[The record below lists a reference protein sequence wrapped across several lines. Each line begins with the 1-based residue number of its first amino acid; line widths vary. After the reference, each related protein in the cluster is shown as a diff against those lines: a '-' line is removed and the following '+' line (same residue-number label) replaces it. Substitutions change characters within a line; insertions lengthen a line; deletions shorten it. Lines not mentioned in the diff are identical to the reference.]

1 MIQIY
6 VDEGA
11 AFDMLAILHLKK
23 DKANGF
29 ANYEDFLDDLY
40 DVLGVVQVDEI
51 LKSKEY
57 VELLDA
63 NQRVF
68 NLIDIVA
75 NGQDTKEGCGHGGF
89 TALYIHNANMK
100 RFYAKK
106 ALQARFFSEDLTE
119 QKTIK

>member
-57 VELLDA
+57 HDLLQA
-63 NQRVF
+63 NLIVF
-68 NLIDIVA
+68 NLIDDVVA
-75 NGQDTKEGCGHGGF
+75 DTKELF
-89 TALYIHNANMK
+89 IDALTVHKANMR
-100 RFYAKK
+100 RFYCKK

>member
-57 VELLDA
+57 VELLDV
-63 NQRVF
+63 NRIVF
-68 NLIDIVA
+68 NLIDEVTSEPIETIKAAFVH
-75 NGQDTKEGCGHGGF
+75 K
-89 TALYIHNANMK
+89 ANMK

-106 ALQARFFSEDLTE
+106 ALQAKFFSEDLTE